1 MDVEDGV
8 TFLSTTLRA
17 LVASCLR
24 RSHEDVEK
32 EKRKLKDS
40 NVAAEIKDTLTL
52 HGSLELFAN
61 VIKYFMNER
70 EQESDL
76 ERGFR
81 MLAFQTLKDALGS
94 ETILLSDFCT
104 HRRPLVTVAVPVSS
118 VRIDSLMISA
128 CRE

>member
-1 MDVEDGV
+1 M
-8 TFLSTTLRA
+8 
-17 LVASCLR
+17 
-24 RSHEDVEK
+24 
-32 EKRKLKDS
+32 KDS

-61 VIKYFMNER
+61 VIRYFMNER

-81 MLAFQTLKDALGS
+81 MLAFQTIKDALGS

-104 HRRPLVTVAVPVSS
+104 HHPSPPLCYC
-118 VRIDSLMISA
+118 RIFCTLHSPAITA
-128 CRE
+128 CHE